1 MNASDVSEFSDGSV
15 RLTADAPLVRLS
27 IENPPMNAM
36 TPEVLRGLWQA
47 AVKAGEYR
55 KMRVLLVRGGREGRF
70 FCPGADLDRLQGRK
84 PNVPGVNLAD
94 DPRPFELPAM
104 LAELDAVTVAGING
118 SAAGAGF
125 GLAMACDLRFIS
137 SSARLNSAF
146 LDVGVAGDLGLG
158 WSLTNKL
165 GPARAADVMYRPRKI
180 TADQA
185 LAMGLVSE
193 VFDDASFDERIDAA
207 VQQLA
212 AAKPAAIRGMKDNLK
227 KAGQLE
233 MRAYLRHET
242 GRHLVMTRPDVLA
255 DPNFEGDLR

>member
-1 MNASDVSEFSDGSV
+1 MTVCDVSEFGDGLV

-36 TPEVLRGLWQA
+36 TPEVLRALWEA
-47 AVKAGEYR
+47 AAKAGEYR
-55 KMRVLLVRGGREGRF
+55 QMRVLLIRGSREGRF

-84 PNVPGVNLAD
+84 PNKPGVNLAE

-104 LAELDAVTVAGING
+104 LAELNAVTVAGING

-137 SSARLNSAF
+137 STARLNSAF
-146 LDVGVAGDLGLG
+146 LDVGVAGDLGLA

-180 TADQA
+180 SAEDA
-185 LAMGLVSE
+185 VAMGLASE
-193 VFDDASFDERIDAA
+193 VFDHASFDQDLDA
-207 VQQLA
+207 VLLGLA
-212 AAKPAAIRGMKDNLK
+212 KVKPAAIRGMKDNLV
-227 KAGQLE
+227 KAGQLSL
-233 MRAYLRHET
+233 RAYLRHET

-255 DPNFEGDLR
+255 DSDYVGDPL